1 MSLMY
6 PCSTSKYLLDV
17 SVKKIE
23 DDPLTG
29 MNTVIMQMVKMLG
42 KGSEHEHVHVMDDI
56 IQIPSSKH
64 GSKIIQPY
72 KVGLM
77 VILGHLS

>member
-6 PCSTSKYLLDV
+6 PCSTSLEKYLLDV

-23 DDPLTG
+23 DDPLSG

-42 KGSEHEHVHVMDDI
+42 KGSEHVHVMDDI
-56 IQIPSSKH
+56 IQTPSSKH
-64 GSKIIQPY
+64 GSKIIE
-72 KVGLM
+72 VGVM
-77 VILGHLS
+77 VILGHLP